1 MRERLRDYSTDN
13 HIFVYLENG
22 ILRKSSVGLQL
33 GNVVDHNDCILR
45 KFSSI
50 AS

>member
-22 ILRKSSVGLQL
+22 ILRKSSVGLQDAMEENFL
-33 GNVVDHNDCILR
+33 
-45 KFSSI
+45 SI
-50 AS
+50 QSL